1 MTNTLMT
8 NTLMTN
14 TLMTITP
21 SHVIQYLY
29 CPRFTYFEYVL
40 CIPQYEEKYYKVQ
53 RGREIHEQKAKQNTE
68 YMRRKIGV
76 QQKHINQ
83 YLTNKYL
90 RGEIDEVLYLQD
102 ETMAPLDFKFAEFKE
117 KIYDTYKTQ
126 LYCYALLIEDNFNK
140 KVNKGYLVYTRSKN
154 KLIEIE
160 INDENKMKVKEAIS
174 NILNIILKNIYPK
187 ATKYKKRCLSC
198 TYNNICVK

>member
-1 MTNTLMT
+1 
-8 NTLMTN
+8 
-14 TLMTITP
+14 MTITP

-40 CIPQYEEKYYKVQ
+40 GIPQYEEKYYKVQ

-68 YMRRKIGV
+68 YLRRKIGV
-76 QQKHINQ
+76 KQKYINQ
-83 YLTNKYL
+83 YLTNKHL
-90 RGEIDEVLYLQD
+90 RGEIDEVLYLLD
-102 ETMAPLDFKFAEFKE
+102 KTMAPLDFKFAEYKE
-117 KIYDTYKTQ
+117 KIYETYKTQ

-140 KVNKGYLVYTRSKN
+140 KVKKGYLVYTRSKN

-160 INDENKMKVKEAIS
+160 IKEENKTKVKEAIN
-174 NILNIILKNIYPK
+174 NILNIIQKNLYPK

-198 TYNNICVK
+198 TYNNICIK